1 VAQSDDTTVLI
12 VGESGTGKELAAR
25 AVHALSGRRR
35 APLVEIDCAAIPGGL
50 LESELFGHE
59 RGAFTGAV
67 RQKRG
72 LLELA
77 GDGTAFLDEIGD
89 LDLALQGKLLRVL
102 QERAF
107 YRVGGTR
114 KVHFGARVVAAT
126 NRDLGRAIAE
136 GRFREDLYHR
146 LSAFPLEMPPLRA
159 REGDVEILANHFIAE
174 LNAKLGKRVGPV
186 AGRTLDLLVS
196 YEFPGN
202 VRELRNIVEQAMILC
217 SGPELTPDLLPERV
231 RGAGARLREGGN
243 GIQILFR
250 PGVDTLDEVNR
261 ELLRRALELCGGRKT
276 RAAELLG
283 ISRYALNRK
292 CEKYGLRD

>member
-1 VAQSDDTTVLI
+1 MRALLTRLEQVAQSDDTTVLI

-72 LLELA
+72 LLELD

-231 RGAGARLREGGN
+231 NHTSRRRLG
-243 GIQILFR
+243 LAF
-250 PGVDTLDEVNR
+250 
-261 ELLRRALELCGGRKT
+261 GGRGRGCGRAGTVSRSSFAPAWT
-276 RAAELLG
+276 R
-283 ISRYALNRK
+283 STR
-292 CEKYGLRD
+292 